1 MAEMFWDRARVDPYV
16 PPIFAAPRPP
26 PLPLAALPQGHPWWM
41 PPPMFPP
48 ADAAAGPMAPASL
61 PLPPLAN
68 VYPWGNAPL
77 IFSPGT
83 ADAAGQPVAAP
94 SSLPGAMIPIAT
106 APQPPMMP
114 ATAASQ
120 NGGSGAAAIAPPTV
134 TGSAPAPKAVDPVAS
149 APQPSPPGSA
159 VKRRQGDWSDVD
171 RARLAGVMK
180 EDFHRHLLSKYPDL
194 PPPPYSPS
202 FGELR
207 PAQFTPTQQVGNAA
221 AEGLMALGVQPYTAF
236 DLTHRVGNLLSA
248 FPPTGIP
255 GAAADTLYA
264 QAHHDRIGAL
274 LGMAAMLP
282 GAGPEAGAVEGEI
295 RSATN
300 AVRERVAGA
309 VHDVG
314 SALKAE
320 APASA
325 PVLGASAP
333 SVPGLIPGAAAD
345 VRSVAPV
352 SRVEATAA
360 GSPTVPADATKAA
373 ADQAAAKQLP
383 VHDIDPAE
391 MPNIAAH
398 IARAIAEGK
407 PDVLTRQISK
417 KAKTAN
423 REAALDGLPDLEDT
437 HSWDEYPYASV
448 QEGGKG
454 ASTAAVPRTEQ
465 NIQGWRLAQFYR
477 KHNIG
482 HGDQFRIRVLSK
494 PPEEP

>member
-1 MAEMFWDRARVDPYV
+1 MFWDRARVDPYV

-202 FGELR
+202 FGELK
-207 PAQFTPTQQVGNAA
+207 PAQFTPTPNANRAA
-221 AEGLMALGVQPYTAF
+221 ALEGL
-236 DLTHRVGNLLSA
+236 
-248 FPPTGIP
+248 
-255 GAAADTLYA
+255 
-264 QAHHDRIGAL
+264 
-274 LGMAAMLP
+274 
-282 GAGPEAGAVEGEI
+282 
-295 RSATN
+295 
-300 AVRERVAGA
+300 
-309 VHDVG
+309 
-314 SALKAE
+314 
-320 APASA
+320 
-325 PVLGASAP
+325 
-333 SVPGLIPGAAAD
+333 
-345 VRSVAPV
+345 
-352 SRVEATAA
+352 
-360 GSPTVPADATKAA
+360 
-373 ADQAAAKQLP
+373 
-383 VHDIDPAE
+383 
-391 MPNIAAH
+391 PN
-398 IARAIAEGK
+398 
-407 PDVLTRQISK
+407 P
-417 KAKTAN
+417 
-423 REAALDGLPDLEDT
+423 EDT
-437 HSWDEYPYASV
+437 HSWDEFPYASV
-448 QEGGKG
+448 KEGGKG

-465 NIQGWRLAQFYR
+465 NIQQGNRVKRLVT
-477 KHNIG
+477 
-482 HGDQFRIRVLSK
+482 IR
-494 PPEEP
+494 